1 MISNITENILAC
13 RNVRDLMSSLHA
25 FASLCEG
32 HCSLAG
38 LPVPIH
44 ADADGW
50 HASLDSGVLPLLP
63 VKNETTTATT
73 TIEVLV
79 NDGSSGDGSSGKSQ
93 NFCRHEGQG
102 LSRHQSFSWPSIGQ
116 YNPGEMHEC
125 IRTTKRRLGPARTI
139 PSKLRIGWAQWHE
152 EADSSKHLM

>member
-73 TIEVLV
+73 TTTRCWSMMAPLAMAPPASRRISAGTKGKGSLATNHFLGQVLGNTILV
-79 NDGSSGDGSSGKSQ
+79 KCMSAYGRPNDDLALLVRFQ
-93 NFCRHEGQG
+93 TNC
-102 LSRHQSFSWPSIGQ
+102 
-116 YNPGEMHEC
+116 
-125 IRTTKRRLGPARTI
+125 A
-139 PSKLRIGWAQWHE
+139 
-152 EADSSKHLM
+152 